1 MEGRLPRLIERR
13 KRGDESFHVAGSS
26 SGFDLNGFW
35 SWSTSD
41 LLSNATRGVLAEYV
55 VAQALEAVGAE
66 DVRTEWD
73 AYDLVTPEGLK
84 VEVKSSAFVQSW
96 DQKTY
101 SRPVFSIRPARSW
114 DASTG
119 ESSSEAIRAADVY
132 VFSLLA
138 HRDQD
143 TIDPM
148 DLGQWEFF
156 VVGTDRLVERYGTQR
171 SLSLTSLQSLTDSVR
186 FHELRGA
193 VLEAG
198 AAQEE

>member
-1 MEGRLPRLIERR
+1 MEARLPRLIPSR
-13 KRGDESFHVAGSS
+13 KKGNESFHFEGSA
-26 SGFDLNGFW
+26 SGFDLSGFW

-55 VAQALEAVGAE
+55 VAQALEAVGTE

-101 SRPVFSIRPARSW
+101 SRPVFSIRSARSW
-114 DASTG
+114 DASTA
-119 ESSSEAIRAADVY
+119 ESSAEPIRAADVY

-143 TIDPM
+143 TIDPL

-156 VVGTDRLVERYGTQR
+156 VVATDELVERYGTQR

-186 FHELRGA
+186 FQDLREA

-198 AAQEE
+198 TAQPE